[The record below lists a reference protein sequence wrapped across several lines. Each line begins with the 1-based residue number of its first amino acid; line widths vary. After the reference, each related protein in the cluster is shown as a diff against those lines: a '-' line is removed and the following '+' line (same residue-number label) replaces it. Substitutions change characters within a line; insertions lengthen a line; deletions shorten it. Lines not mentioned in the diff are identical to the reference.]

1 MPTEDA
7 RERLTASALRAREGA
22 VRLAAESAGPG
33 GPPAPGDLFVLA
45 ATGGLPV
52 EWAILDRRPGGSG
65 KAGELL
71 AVPADAHPAA
81 GSGDV
86 EVPATAR
93 GGPLSLRCRSGV
105 WLDAGLF
112 AAGKRSGSLAPEMV
126 AEALQRLR
134 RVEAGTLE
142 PSPLAEEVDADPEYE
157 DWIRDVPERARALV
171 LAARQPGGRQP
182 AARPPRPRFLEG
194 YRLAAMFALLAIGL
208 SVWVVL
214 LRREVGRLSAPI
226 LAVPSSDIVLGEKTR
241 GGHTVL
247 AVPREES
254 QVPLS
259 LVLDGALPDQ
269 AWRIEIAD
277 AAGKAVCHSSV
288 VRLHRAGEV
297 WLLVP
302 RSFLPDGEY
311 RVRLVPSA
319 GGPPRAESILEITS
333 LGDGS

>member
-65 KAGELL
+65 RAGELL

-93 GGPLSLRCRSGV
+93 GGPLSLRCRFGV
-105 WLDAGLF
+105 WLDAGRF
-112 AAGKRSGSLAPEMV
+112 AAGKRSGSLAPETV

-171 LAARQPGGRQP
+171 LAARRME
-182 AARPPRPRFLEG
+182 ARPPRPRLLAG
-194 YRLAAMFALLAIGL
+194 YRLAATFALLALGL

-214 LRREVGRLSAPI
+214 LRRDVDRLSAPI

-277 AAGKAVCHSSV
+277 VSGKAVWHSSV

-302 RSFLPDGEY
+302 RALLPDGEY
-311 RVRLVPSA
+311 RVQIVPNA
-319 GGPPRAESILEITS
+319 GGAPWAESILEITS